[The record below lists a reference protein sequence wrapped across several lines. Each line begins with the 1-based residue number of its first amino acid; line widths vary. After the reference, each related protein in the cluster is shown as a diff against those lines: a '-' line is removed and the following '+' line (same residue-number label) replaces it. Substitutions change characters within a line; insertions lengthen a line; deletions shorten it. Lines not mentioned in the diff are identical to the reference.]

1 MVTSTLPRKN
11 GHAVATTTAIIDAAP
26 EELIEHCTQTLEE
39 EGFAEALAWKGHS
52 AGRALVGCFPVYSP
66 VELFHAGGMLAVGL
80 AGGGNR
86 MEIAHADARFQSF
99 VCSIVK
105 STLEQGMI
113 GTLAEFDALVFHSI
127 CDPARNLASVY
138 QRNFPDKKI
147 EYIHFPQNLAAPE
160 ASTYLANEYKRVA
173 TSMSEVTGRVASAQD
188 LRHSIA
194 VYNEVRALIRELYAL
209 RSAAPHKLATRELYP
224 LVRYGHVAPPEQHA
238 SLLRRAL
245 EGVAARDARPRDRA
259 RVILTG
265 SFCEQ
270 PPLDLIAAI
279 EDSGCYLVDDDFLL
293 GRRWFTR
300 DVDACAEDPFE
311 ALADAYINHSVPT
324 SVKHDTRISKSEKL
338 VERAKANKADAVIVL
353 CAKFC
358 EPALFEYPLHRQA
371 LQHAGIPHI
380 FLEFEEKM
388 WMFDKVKTEIETFVE
403 SLLFD

>member
-1 MVTSTLPRKN
+1 MHFLPSVPRAGN
-11 GHAVATTTAIIDAAP
+11 IAEMTTAVLG
-26 EELIEHCTQTLEE
+26 ESLETLVERCTQALDEQ
-39 EGFAEALAWKGHS
+39 GFPMALAWK
-52 AGRALVGCFPVYSP
+52 AQAPNRTLVGCFPSTRR
-66 VELFHAGGMLAVGL
+66 LKIFHAAGMLPIGL

-138 QRNFPDKKI
+138 QRNFPEKKI

-160 ASTYLANEYKRVA
+160 AVTYLAKEYARVA
-173 TSMSEVTGRVASAQD
+173 RSMSEVTGHMPSASEI
-188 LRHSIA
+188 RRSIT
-194 VYNEVRALIRELYAL
+194 VYNAVRASLRELYAL
-209 RSAAPHKLATRELYP
+209 RSEAPHKLPTRVLYP
-224 LVRYGHVAPPEQHA
+224 LMRYGHIAPPELHA
-238 SLLRRAL
+238 SLLAQAL
-245 EGVAARDARPRDRA
+245 EGVKALEGRPRDRI
-259 RVILTG
+259 RVTLSG

-279 EDSGCYLVDDDFLL
+279 EDAGCYLVDDDFLL
-293 GRRWFTR
+293 GRRWFTG
-300 DVDACAEDPFE
+300 DVDAEAEDPFS
-311 ALADAYINHSVPT
+311 ALAEAYVNRSVPNA
-324 SVKHDTRISKSEKL
+324 VKHDLRISKSEQL
-338 VERAKANKADAVIVL
+338 VARAKAHKADAVIVL

-358 EPALFEYPLHRQA
+358 EPALFEYPLARQA
-371 LQHAGIPHI
+371 LQRAGIPHI

-388 WMFDKVKTEIETFVE
+388 WMFDKIRTEIETFVE